1 MSREKSG
8 VGVFLLAES
17 RLLREL
23 FARVLARRNDIRVV
37 GAGTPSL
44 QSLSEVIA
52 ANPDVLLCD
61 SLGPALSIGE
71 LLLEVRRNLPAVSIV
86 MFGMDADQEKFL
98 TAVHQGVTGYVLK
111 DASAADVAGAIRA
124 VSNGESVCPPTLCR
138 ALFDHVAG
146 SEAWRPGVQ
155 VRQNLG
161 LTRREQQLVQ
171 LLSEGLTNKEIA
183 ATFNLAE
190 QTVKNHVRRMLR
202 KVGATDRLEAIE
214 RWRELGFWT

>member
-23 FARVLARRNDIRVV
+23 FARVLARKNDIRVV

-52 ANPDVLLCD
+52 ADPDVLLCD
-61 SLGPALSIGE
+61 SLGPALSTGE

-98 TAVHQGVTGYVLK
+98 TAVHHGVTGYVL
-111 DASAADVAGAIRA
+111 
-124 VSNGESVCPPTLCR
+124 
-138 ALFDHVAG
+138 
-146 SEAWRPGVQ
+146 
-155 VRQNLG
+155 
-161 LTRREQQLVQ
+161 
-171 LLSEGLTNKEIA
+171 
-183 ATFNLAE
+183 
-190 QTVKNHVRRMLR
+190 
-202 KVGATDRLEAIE
+202 
-214 RWRELGFWT
+214 